1 MKKERL
7 LEDLKSLGK
16 TLRGVLT
23 CPECSG
29 ECFEGADDL
38 DSIIEGADSVEE
50 FLVECERRRTY
61 CRSLDLLNDS
71 LDKAAASAFA
81 QELSMGAFLEMCVDS
96 YLGAQYPQ
104 EDRPPPGE
112 NPNLN

>member
-1 MKKERL
+1 MKKEKL

-23 CPECSG
+23 CPECGG

-38 DSIIEGADSVEE
+38 DSIIEVADSVEE

-61 CRSLDLLNDS
+61 CQSMDLLNDS

-81 QELSMGAFLEMCVDS
+81 QELSMGDFLEMCVDS

-104 EDRPPPGE
+104 EDKPPAE
-112 NPNLN
+112 EDLRLN